1 MKKFCF
7 LFLSTSAFALLPP
20 LAQSTREIQALIS
33 DSHFYES
40 LGSGEAIQEI
50 LRNERGYLVVTQH
63 YTMQVDIEYLHTG
76 RVGPAQFRFSFNE
89 PVKL

>member
-1 MKKFCF
+1 MKRFCF

-20 LAQSTREIQALIS
+20 LAQSTREIQALIT

-50 LRNERGYLVVTQH
+50 VRNERGYLVVTRS
-63 YTMQVDIEYLHTG
+63 YAMQIDIEYLHTG
-76 RVGPAQFRFSFNE
+76 KVGPAQFRFTFNE
-89 PVKL
+89 PVRI